1 MAVSLAVLGYYGMRL
16 VEALEGDAK
25 FSIEPSGSTEISQN
39 LTTTGQGAYVV
50 AFQELNGVE
59 PVVTISGPAND
70 IVLQKSVNQLIVL
83 EAFPVV
89 DAGVYALNLSNP
101 SPTNALE
108 AAAIIDSQEAVLS
121 RAGALSPVI
130 TVAFGLML
138 VAGVGALAAGAVIT
152 VIDRR
157 RLSKMK
163 QYGDT
168 SDLV

>member
-25 FSIEPSGSTEISQN
+25 FTIEPGGSGEVSQN
-39 LTTTGQGAYVV
+39 LTTSGQGAYVV
-50 AFQELNGVE
+50 AFRELGGVE
-59 PVVTISGPAND
+59 PVVTVTGPSNNV
-70 IVLQKSVNQLIVL
+70 VLTKTINQLIIL

-89 DAGVYALNLSNP
+89 DAGVYILKLSNP
-101 SPTNALE
+101 SPTTSIE

-138 VAGVGALAAGAVIT
+138 VAGIGALAAGAVIT
-152 VIDRR
+152 FIDRR
-157 RLSKMK
+157 RLNKMK